1 MVTRFGADRQARQAD
16 YAASLSVPL
25 PDAAYAIKALG
36 PPAAASS
43 TRDCA
48 FRRAGQLP
56 TI

>member
-48 FRRAGQLP
+48 FSRDDQLP
-56 TI
+56 TM